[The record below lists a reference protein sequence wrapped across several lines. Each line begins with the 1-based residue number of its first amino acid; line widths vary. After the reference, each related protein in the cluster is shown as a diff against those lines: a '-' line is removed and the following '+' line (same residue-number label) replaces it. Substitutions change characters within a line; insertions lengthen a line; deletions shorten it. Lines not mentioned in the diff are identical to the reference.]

1 MKKSVAIFMALTL
14 ILNLSF
20 FAAAETVESA
30 DASTMRLA
38 RAEGCVFLKEE
49 SAWSVW
55 YGGYYLCLRYAPFH
69 GSR

>member
-14 ILNLSF
+14 ILSLSF

-38 RAEGCVFLKEE
+38 RAEGCVFLKDE
-49 SAWSVW
+49 S
-55 YGGYYLCLRYAPFH
+55 
-69 GSR
+69 